1 MEVVKGPDS
10 RETREEALTRLVS
23 EYQTPLLRTCY
34 MYLKDAQLAEDAVQ
48 ETFLKAYR
56 TLPSF
61 RGECSEKTWL
71 TKIAMNICRDL
82 LRGAWLRHVDRRVTP
97 EMLPEPAAPTDAED
111 GELLAAVMN
120 LPRRHREVI
129 LLYYYQEMSTQDIA
143 LALGLKRS
151 SVSGRLQRA
160 RARLRGL
167 LEEEEYEP

>member
-71 TKIAMNICRDL
+71 TKIAMNICRDF

-97 EMLPEPAAPTDAED
+97 EMLPEPAAPADAED

-167 LEEEEYEP
+167 LEEEEFEP